1 MASKR
6 WKRFAAKAA
15 ARGYRAFVAQLG
27 CSPGI
32 VVGIEAKSLAAAK
45 RAVRSLEHKHEV
57 LAFGLQEVTP

>member
-15 ARGYRAFVAQLG
+15 ARGYRAFVVQIGFKL
-27 CSPGI
+27 I
-32 VVGIEAKSLAAAK
+32 VGIEAKSRAAALT
-45 RAVRSLEHKHEV
+45 AVRGLEHKHEA